1 MDYNIRRFIDI
12 NKLSKID
19 LINISNELSL
29 YMNQN
34 LPPITKQ
41 NLTNSL
47 YAINDELQ
55 QYDIKNN
62 MRKNIV
68 NKTCNDIINCAEAL
82 EENNT
87 PKFFGLWR
95 EVGKNIE
102 QIKTICT
109 QNYANKKTAI
119 DKLFLIN
126 EELNKSSNPQF
137 ALEDDGFNSY
147 IIALLYNSTNIFKM
161 LLEEIDSTAET
172 VPAKNIVQH
181 YLYQISTLIQQGNIK
196 KENNFENRIYIL
208 TLSERTAYFKLHN
221 NILKKATDDEI
232 KNGDKVS
239 IDKLKDEEDNSGR
252 SKQATKAKEWEM

>member
-55 QYDIKNN
+55 QYDTKNTI
-62 MRKNIV
+62 RKNIV
-68 NKTCNDIINCAEAL
+68 NKTYTDIINCAEAL
-82 EENNT
+82 EENNI

-95 EVGKNIE
+95 EVGKNIG
-102 QIKTICT
+102 QINTICT

-119 DKLFLIN
+119 DKVVLIN
-126 EELNKSSNPQF
+126 EELNRSGNPQF
-137 ALEDDGFNSY
+137 ALENNGFSSY
-147 IIALLYNSTNIFKM
+147 IITLLHNSTNIFKI
-161 LLEEIDSTAET
+161 LIEEIDSTAET
-172 VPAKNIVQH
+172 VPAKNIVKH